1 MLNMNQPQKHY
12 AKGKKPLVKGHIL
25 YDTMYKKCP
34 EQANPLG
41 TASRSVVAR
50 GWGEEGMGNRGFF
63 FPGVRENVLKCYNGY
78 TICECSKNHWFMHF
92 KKYRFYGVWIIAQ

>member
-1 MLNMNQPQKHY
+1 MNHWCMLNMNQPQKHY

-41 TASRSVVAR
+41 TASRSGVAR
-50 GWGEEGMGNRGFF
+50 GWGEEGMGNRPIKGYDVCFW
-63 FPGVRENVLKCYNGY
+63 GDENVLELDSDDDCK
-78 TICECSKNHWFMHF
+78 TL
-92 KKYRFYGVWIIAQ
+92 WIF

>member
-50 GWGEEGMGNRGFF
+50 G
-63 FPGVRENVLKCYNGY
+63 
-78 TICECSKNHWFMHF
+78 
-92 KKYRFYGVWIIAQ
+92 